1 MEKITGYTP
10 GPWAVSCTG
19 TIHDED
25 AGFSVVARDG
35 GCIAE
40 LNTVL
45 ETGHADARLI
55 AQAPEM
61 AQEIARL
68 TADNERLREA
78 LESAELS
85 CTQAKLANDI
95 GKKTKA
101 RQIEFLLAS
110 FERLAKEAR
119 AALSHRA
126 AS

>member
-25 AGFSVVARDG
+25 AAFSVVARDG

-55 AQAPEM
+55 AAAPDM
-61 AQEIARL
+61 ATEIARL

-78 LESAELS
+78 LE
-85 CTQAKLANDI
+85 KLVRNCDGETLGTLRAPDWHI
-95 GKKTKA
+95 A
-101 RQIEFLLAS
+101 CEAS
-110 FERLAKEAR
+110 

-126 AS
+126 AL